1 LFCANQLRTPQ
12 RARVCN
18 SFGEPFF
25 ELQSIADVVRSNA
38 ITVIRKYNLVQ
49 EKQAIMFDSE
59 QECSLAN
66 TVWPRNFGYAF
77 RL

>member
-38 ITVIRKYNLVQ
+38 ITAIRKYNLVQ

-59 QECSLAN
+59 QELFPSEHSVA
-66 TVWPRNFGYAF
+66 AEF
-77 RL
+77 RLCFGH